1 MPEVHAA
8 PAGMFCPFMS
18 GESLK
23 VQTSPLARADGA
35 MAAPRAGSALV
46 PCIRD
51 KCLFWHRERA
61 ACKLDL
67 AAEAQIVTAQL
78 THQGFAEL
86 LSAMIGIAEAFGVRA
101 APPREADGGEEG
113 TAAERAAAESREPS
127 IIVAG
132 PEDVPPTRTSR
143 RG

>member
-101 APPREADGGEEG
+101 APRPDGEEG
-113 TAAERAAAESREPS
+113 TEAERAAAESREPT